1 MKIRFFGS
9 GFERDVGLSL
19 RYDIRNKQIKHNM
32 QSNID
37 HTTIQQLLTDS
48 QKDGVQKL
56 VVGAVIYKNN
66 KFLLVE
72 RVPSDFMGG
81 SVEIPSGTVEVEED
95 LLTALDREVQEET
108 GLIITSV
115 LEYLGS
121 FDHTSS
127 SGERSRHFNFLV
139 EVEEGEIKL
148 SPTEHQAY
156 YLVALSDAAFTTLN
170 ISDTTKAV
178 LRIAAQQ

>member
-1 MKIRFFGS
+1 
-9 GFERDVGLSL
+9 
-19 RYDIRNKQIKHNM
+19 M
-32 QSNID
+32 QSNIE
-37 HTTIQQLLTDS
+37 HAIIQQLLASS

-66 KFLLVE
+66 KFLLLE
-72 RVPSDFMGG
+72 RVLSDFMGG
-81 SVEIPSGTVEVEED
+81 YVEIPSGTVEAGED
-95 LLTALDREVQEET
+95 LLTALAREVQEET
-108 GLIITSV
+108 GLIVKSV
-115 LEYLGS
+115 LKYLGS

-139 EVEEGEIKL
+139 EVEESEIKL

-156 YLVALSDAAFTTLN
+156 YLVGLFDAVFRTLN

-178 LRIAAQQ
+178 LRTAAQQ